1 MPART
6 ASRGS
11 SASSAGA
18 AASSEPA
25 LLDALSKE
33 ELEMTV
39 EAYLRAQCEKRIG
52 TLKRHMEG
60 KVEDFE
66 AAAKRQ
72 DAFQQEIAAKYG
84 ASMANM
90 MAPAATAPP
99 PTKGSKKGGK
109 KGAEDEEKP
118 QKAKSSACSIQ

>member
-60 KVEDFE
+60 KVEE
-66 AAAKRQ
+66 AERRRLMDIEAKALAAKARRR
-72 DAFQQEIAAKYG
+72 ACVG
-84 ASMANM
+84 
-90 MAPAATAPP
+90 APA
-99 PTKGSKKGGK
+99 SDGGDGRERLPHLAGARAHPRG
-109 KGAEDEEKP
+109 GAEPPRDR
-118 QKAKSSACSIQ
+118 AHLCFF